1 MAVTES
7 ISKRRGYDGPAIFER
22 GFRPFFFLAGL
33 WAIIPLSLWILTY
46 LGLITPLTDINA
58 QAWHA
63 HEMIFGYAGA
73 ALAGFALTAIPNW
86 TGRLPV
92 RGNRLMLLV
101 LLWLAARSLTAS
113 TLFFDISRYAFIF
126 EALFFIVF
134 SALVFREILVGKNW
148 RNMPVAIIFSLFG
161 LAAMLSSL
169 SNMTI
174 ISSSFN
180 FDRAAIATLVLL
192 ISLIG
197 GRIVPSFT
205 ENWLK
210 QQGAKELPVA
220 FNGQD
225 GIILVI
231 SAVALISWLTLPY
244 NNFLVWVTALPCSLL
259 HIWRLSRWQGIAT
272 FSEPLVAMLHVAYL
286 WIAVGFAMIALAT
299 LDMVSESTAVHAWT
313 TGAIASMTL
322 AVMMRASLG
331 HSGRALKADKPTIA
345 IFSLITLAAITRLI
359 AATLGSTELITISA
373 LFWIAGY
380 LVYVVAYT
388 PIFWNLKK

>member
-7 ISKRRGYDGPAIFER
+7 ISKRRSYDGPAIFER
-22 GFRPFFFLAGL
+22 GFRPFFFLAGI
-33 WAIIPLSLWILTY
+33 WAIIPLTLWISTY
-46 LGLITPLTDINA
+46 LGLIVPLTDINA
-58 QAWHA
+58 QAWHS

-92 RGNRLMLLV
+92 RGNRLMLLA
-101 LLWLAARSLTAS
+101 LLWLAARSLTVS
-113 TLFFDISRYAFIF
+113 TLFIDVSSFALAF
-126 EALFFIVF
+126 EALFFIIF
-134 SALVFREILVGKNW
+134 SALVFREIFVGKNW

-161 LAAMLSSL
+161 LVAILSSL
-169 SNMTI
+169 SNMGI
-174 ISSSFN
+174 ISSALN

-210 QQGAKELPVA
+210 QQGAKDLPIS
-220 FNGQD
+220 FNRKD

-231 SAVALISWLTLPY
+231 TAATLVCWLTLPY
-244 NNFLVWVTALPCSLL
+244 DSFIVSVLATASCLL
-259 HIWRLSRWQGIAT
+259 HVWRLSRWSGIAT

-286 WIAVGFAMIALAT
+286 WIAIGFAMVALAA
-299 LDMVSESTAVHAWT
+299 LDIVSVSTAVHAWT

-322 AVMMRASLG
+322 AVMMRATLG
-331 HSGRALKADKPTIA
+331 HSGRALKADKATTA
-345 IFSLITLAAITRLI
+345 VFSLITLAAITRLI
-359 AATLGSTELITISA
+359 AATLASTDLITASA
-373 LFWIAGY
+373 IFWIVGY

>member
-7 ISKRRGYDGPAIFER
+7 ISKRRTYDGPAIFER
-22 GFRPFFFLAGL
+22 GFRPFFFLAGI
-33 WAIIPLSLWILTY
+33 WAIIPLTLWVLTY
-46 LGLITPLTDINA
+46 LGTITPLGDINA
-58 QAWHA
+58 QAWHS

-92 RGNRLMLLV
+92 RGTRLMLLV
-101 LLWLAARSLTAS
+101 LLWLVARSLTAS
-113 TLFFDISRYAFIF
+113 TLFFDVSLYAFVF

-161 LAAMLSSL
+161 LVAIFSSL
-169 SNMTI
+169 SNMEL

-205 ENWLK
+205 QNWLK
-210 QQGAKELPVA
+210 QQGAKELPIA
-220 FNGQD
+220 FNRQD

-231 SAVALISWLTLPY
+231 SAVTLVCWLTLPY
-244 NNFLVWVTALPCSLL
+244 NNFIVWATALPCALL
-259 HIWRLSRWQGIAT
+259 HVWRLSRWCGLAT

-286 WIAVGFAMIALAT
+286 WIAIGFAMVALAT

-373 LFWIAGY
+373 ALWIVGY
-380 LVYVVAYT
+380 VVYVAAYT

>member
-1 MAVTES
+1 MAVTEN

-33 WAIIPLSLWILTY
+33 WAIIPLTLWVLTY
-46 LGLITPLTDINA
+46 LGSITPLNDINA
-58 QAWHA
+58 QAWHS

-86 TGRLPV
+86 TGGLPV

-101 LLWLAARSLTAS
+101 LLWLAARSLTVS
-113 TLFFDISRYAFIF
+113 TLFIDASSYALAF
-126 EALFFIVF
+126 EAFFFIIF
-134 SALVFREILVGKNW
+134 SALVFREILIGKNW

-161 LAAMLSSL
+161 LAAILSSL
-169 SNMTI
+169 SNMAL
-174 ISSSFN
+174 ISTEFN

-210 QQGAKELPVA
+210 QQGADKLPTA
-220 FNGQD
+220 FNRND
-225 GIILVI
+225 GIVLIL
-231 SAVALISWLTLPY
+231 SAAALISWLTLPY
-244 NNFLVWVTALPCSLL
+244 DNFIVWVSTATCSLM

-272 FSEPLVAMLHVAYL
+272 ISEPLVFMLHVAYF
-286 WIAVGFAMIALAT
+286 WIAVGFAMVALTT
-299 LDMVSESTAVHAWT
+299 LDIVSESTAVHAWT

-331 HSGRALKADKPTIA
+331 HSGRALKADKATIA

-359 AATLGSTELITISA
+359 AATLASTDLITASA
-373 LFWIAGY
+373 ILWIAGF
-380 LVYVVAYT
+380 LVYVIAYT